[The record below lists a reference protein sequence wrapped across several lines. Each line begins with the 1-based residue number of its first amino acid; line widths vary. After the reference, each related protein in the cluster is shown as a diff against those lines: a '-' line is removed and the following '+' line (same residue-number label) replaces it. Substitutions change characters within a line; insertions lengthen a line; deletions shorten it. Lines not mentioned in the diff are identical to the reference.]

1 MIEIIDVNR
10 ISILHFVTLD
20 WFDLTN
26 NDEGQGKI
34 HLIIQFT
41 SKEALEEEKDR
52 EVKDAYFPL
61 RANSRFVLYQDAETP
76 QMPQVI
82 HYMFIVP
89 QIATI
94 TPGYL
99 KLNNPFYIFSSKV
112 LRFLMVVHI
121 KPPDAGMTF
130 FMPFKTLKS
139 LSTLLDG
146 VFLRKYN
153 L

>member
-10 ISILHFVTLD
+10 ISILHFPTLD

-76 QMPQVI
+76 QMPQVK
-82 HYMFIVP
+82 H
-89 QIATI
+89 
-94 TPGYL
+94 
-99 KLNNPFYIFSSKV
+99 YIF
-112 LRFLMVVHI
+112 L
-121 KPPDAGMTF
+121 
-130 FMPFKTLKS
+130 
-139 LSTLLDG
+139 
-146 VFLRKYN
+146 
-153 L
+153 

>member
-10 ISILHFVTLD
+10 ISILHFLTLD
-20 WFDLTN
+20 WFDLSN

-76 QMPQVI
+76 QMPQVK
-82 HYMFIVP
+82 H
-89 QIATI
+89 
-94 TPGYL
+94 
-99 KLNNPFYIFSSKV
+99 YIF
-112 LRFLMVVHI
+112 L
-121 KPPDAGMTF
+121 
-130 FMPFKTLKS
+130 
-139 LSTLLDG
+139 
-146 VFLRKYN
+146 
-153 L
+153 

>member
-10 ISILHFVTLD
+10 ISTLHFPTLD

-61 RANSRFVLYQDAETP
+61 RTNSRFVLYQDAETP
-76 QMPQVI
+76 QLPQVI
-82 HYMFIVP
+82 H
-89 QIATI
+89 
-94 TPGYL
+94 L
-99 KLNNPFYIFSSKV
+99 IF
-112 LRFLMVVHI
+112 L
-121 KPPDAGMTF
+121 
-130 FMPFKTLKS
+130 
-139 LSTLLDG
+139 
-146 VFLRKYN
+146 
-153 L
+153 

>member
-1 MIEIIDVNR
+1 MFGKVELAKYNFLIQFIEVIHVNR
-10 ISILHFVTLD
+10 ISILHFLTLD

-76 QMPQVI
+76 QMPQVK
-82 HYMFIVP
+82 H
-89 QIATI
+89 
-94 TPGYL
+94 
-99 KLNNPFYIFSSKV
+99 YIF
-112 LRFLMVVHI
+112 L
-121 KPPDAGMTF
+121 
-130 FMPFKTLKS
+130 
-139 LSTLLDG
+139 
-146 VFLRKYN
+146 
-153 L
+153 